1 MCFDIDFVVAN
12 DEILD
17 GQNILTFVSFLLTG
31 GLK

>member
-17 GQNILTFVSFLLTG
+17 GHILTFVSFLLTG